1 MTRILIIL
9 ISFFFFQNLQGQAII
24 DNHIFSLSG
33 DFRDWTVMS
42 DSELGD
48 RIVFARETSG
58 RRVNYIAG
66 LIHKNGMPTVLFQ
79 SREFD
84 MSKMTPKINFE
95 AFEEKSTIP
104 ARVEYNNANLPMPV
118 NVLESVMTVPGRY
131 SLTKYE
137 LFQDNEPAFNFNY
150 LFLHGKGHLQ
160 MHSLTYVGEA
170 INDFQLFEKIRK
182 GLTFKKE
189 LPFELGGDTTK
200 PISTTTTTE
209 VTPNKTDK
217 KKSAPKGSNL
227 LAIIIPL
234 CLLPVS
240 YTHLT
245 LPTKA

>member
-9 ISFFFFQNLQGQAII
+9 ISFFLFQNLQGQAII

-137 LFQDNEPAFNFNY
+137 LSQDNEPAFNFNY

-182 GLTFKKE
+182 GLTFKE
-189 LPFELGGDTTK
+189 VLPFELGG
-200 PISTTTTTE
+200 STTPQAATTDVAPVKTE
-209 VTPNKTDK
+209 KSNKR
-217 KKSAPKGSNL
+217 KGNP

-234 CLLPVS
+234 CVILFLGLLFLNNRRGKDS
-240 YTHLT
+240 
-245 LPTKA
+245 AE